1 MILPGKFLLLKD
13 KRCLD
18 NGVLF
23 WFLIIEIVAI
33 ELV

>member
-1 MILPGKFLLLKD
+1 MILPGKSLSLKEI
-13 KRCLD
+13 CLD

-23 WFLIIEIVAI
+23 WFLIIEIVVI